1 MDFAMVIVPL
11 AGIAVVGACV
21 ALAALLSRN
30 YIKVP
35 PNRVAIFY
43 GRWPLCMRW
52 SAAHHPSPGGR
63 HARRDDQQRQPAGYR
78 QVALPAA

>member
-30 YIKVP
+30 YIKIP
-35 PNRVAIFY
+35 PN
-43 GRWPLCMRW
+43 
-52 SAAHHPSPGGR
+52 
-63 HARRDDQQRQPAGYR
+63 
-78 QVALPAA
+78 